1 MSGPQTSLRLF
12 LVRHGQVPANR
23 EFRFVGTRDEELTE
37 QGIREAEAL
46 ARGFERIEVD
56 LVLSS
61 PKRRALET
69 ARTISSNARVE
80 PDLVEQ
86 DFGAW
91 EGLSRDEV
99 LALGAPHRAAL
110 DSFDQSADA
119 SPPEGE
125 SMSAVRDRVETLVDR
140 LLEDGVESA
149 VLVSHV
155 GPIKAL
161 LSLALNLPVEAVRP
175 MFLDTGSLSVV
186 DWGSPRLLRLFNCR
200 GDLGWHTARWIE
212 ARGEPVA

>member
-1 MSGPQTSLRLF
+1 MLRLF

-23 EFRFVGTRDEELTE
+23 EFRFVGTRDEGLTDL
-37 QGIREAEAL
+37 GVREAEAL
-46 ARGFERIEVD
+46 ARGFRFLDVD
-56 LVLSS
+56 VVLSS

-69 ARTISSNARVE
+69 AQRISAAADVE

-91 EGLSRDEV
+91 EGLTRSEV
-99 LALGAPHRAAL
+99 EALGPDQREAL
-110 DSFDQSADA
+110 EAFDRSPDA
-119 SPPEGE
+119 SPPGGE
-125 SMSAVRDRVETLVDR
+125 SLSQVRQRVESLVDR
-140 LLEDGVESA
+140 LAREGVGSV

-161 LSLALNLPVEAVRP
+161 LSLALDLPVQAVRP

-200 GDLGWHTARWIE
+200 GDLGWHTARWI
-212 ARGEPVA
+212 